1 MIILV
6 GCAYQVKVSGADKSS
21 GPYRNHGPSFGTYTI
36 QNGEIHGRDWWK
48 KGNKAIWYSKGKWR
62 VGHED
67 KKGSDVCEFY
77 TDDDHACPDGP
88 GYTWRY
94 YVSSIDEFVDA
105 NRHMSIFT
113 AS

>member
-6 GCAYQVKVSGADKSS
+6 GCAYQVKVTGEDKSS
-21 GPYRNHGPSFGTYTI
+21 GPYRNHGHSFGTYTI

-48 KGNKAIWYSKGKWR
+48 KGSHAIWYTGASWR
-62 VGHED
+62 VGDVAH
-67 KKGSDVCEFY
+67 KGSTTSSFI
-77 TDDDHACPDGP
+77 TDDDDDCPEGV

-94 YVSSIDEFVDA
+94 IVTSIHDWIDA
-105 NRHMSIFT
+105 GRHMAIFT